1 MVSFPST
8 TINRIGVSRMTGARC
23 ARSARFGT
31 AGCESGKRFANWVH
45 GTGVVGRRGA
55 AQECGSHRR
64 KPHGGSEVR
73 AHCAIWHGERQA

>member
-8 TINRIGVSRMTGARC
+8 TINRIGLSRMTGAR
-23 ARSARFGT
+23 RARFGT
-31 AGCESGKRFANWVH
+31 AGCESGQRFANWVH

-64 KPHGGSEVR
+64 KPYGVSEVR
-73 AHCAIWHGERQA
+73 ANCAMWHGDRQA